1 MPQLVIRGSSEKRE
15 NLLSRRTGRIRWYW
29 CWWGRQGDWSGRLR
43 MKGRAQAGIR
53 TSFSFQGCKWALGN
67 GAHQNQ
73 NGRPGRDH
81 YEGIGGV
88 IGGISGCTPDSRNC
102 RHVDEGSDPNNL
114 CSGEVKVLGVV
125 FDTIC
130 TLSLITSRA
139 QSPRPRPSST
149 SKLQT
154 IQNHAL
160 GIVTGCHK
168 KAMLTA
174 YIKVLAVKEHRGM
187 VAKQYLATCF
197 NPNHRQQAD

>member
-1 MPQLVIRGSSEKRE
+1 MQILEYASPV
-15 NLLSRRTGRIRWYW
+15 
-29 CWWGRQGDWSGRLR
+29 WS
-43 MKGRAQAGIR
+43 
-53 TSFSFQGCKWALGN
+53 
-67 GAHQNQ
+67 
-73 NGRPGRDH
+73 P
-81 YEGIGGV
+81 
-88 IGGISGCTPDSRNC
+88 
-102 RHVDEGSDPNNL
+102 HV
-114 CSGEVKVLGVV
+114 
-125 FDTIC
+125 
-130 TLSLITSRA
+130 
-139 QSPRPRPSST
+139 SPSNT